1 MVRQLQ
7 ILIPTI
13 KIWLDVD
20 ELDDVGRLEEC
31 VGASMCFAIFLSK
44 NYFKSKSC
52 RRELATAL
60 HSGKPMIVVHESDVA
75 KGGAT
80 LEEMRLECE
89 EHCQGNL
96 DEGLTAK
103 VCKRPNC
110 TVMCAACAQ
119 HLYSTMLL
127 SFAVMSIEGAH
138 SYHVCSR

>member
-52 RRELATAL
+52 RRELAAALRSEKPITA
-60 HSGKPMIVVHESDVA
+60 VHEADVA

-80 LEEMRLECE
+80 LAELSQECA
-89 EHCQGNL
+89 EHCLEDFEVG
-96 DEGLTAK
+96 DTAK
-103 VCKRPNC
+103 VCY
-110 TVMCAACAQ
+110 AA
-119 HLYSTMLL
+119 S
-127 SFAVMSIEGAH
+127 
-138 SYHVCSR
+138 